1 MTILF
6 RYMLGGLLK
15 IFVLCLT
22 GLMTVYLVVDFFEKF
37 RRFIKYDAAGSDIA
51 LYFLFV
57 TPHILFQL
65 APVAVLMATL
75 LSLGL
80 LVRQN
85 EITALRSCGVSLFRM
100 TLPFLCFAGLVA
112 VGLFVLSAVVM
123 PLSTLR
129 AEYIK
134 EVQIKKKNQ
143 TRTFKA
149 DRTWIQTGGRTLM
162 NIEAIDPGGA
172 TLRGV
177 RLYRLGPDF
186 RLVQVTEAKDA
197 HYTPQG
203 WVLRGGTDRR
213 LFPDGRVLA
222 EPFGTKPLV
231 LTQIPEDFE
240 TWISVESQELTLADL
255 KSYADRLRRNGYNFS
270 RFLTDYYGR
279 WAFPFVSVVM
289 ALVGVALSLRRTG
302 VRGGG
307 ITMGM
312 GQALAISF
320 LYWTTHSVAIQL
332 GRGGVLMPIL
342 AGWFANLLFVS
353 FGLYLLLRVR
363 Y

>member
-85 EITALRSCGVSLFRM
+85 EITAMRSCGVSLFRM
-100 TLPFLCFAGLVA
+100 TLPFLCFSGLVA

-149 DRTWIQTGGRTLM
+149 DRTWIQTGARTLM
-162 NIEAIDPGGA
+162 NIEVVDPGG
-172 TLRGV
+172 TRLRGV
-177 RLYRLGPDF
+177 SLYRLGPDF
-186 RLVQVTEAKDA
+186 HLVQVTEAKEA
-197 HYTPQG
+197 RYTPQG
-203 WVLRGGTDRR
+203 WVLSAGTEWRV
-213 LFPDGRVLA
+213 FPDGTFLT
-222 EPFGTKPLV
+222 EQFSTKRFDLPQV
-231 LTQIPEDFE
+231 PEDFE
-240 TWISVESQELTLADL
+240 TWLSVDSQEMTLAQL
-255 KSYADRLRRNGYNFS
+255 KSYTDRLRRNRHNVS

-279 WAFPFVSVVM
+279 WAFPFVSLVM
-289 ALVGVALSLRRTG
+289 AIVGVALSLRRMG
-302 VRGGG
+302 VRGSG
-307 ITMGM
+307 ISIGI
-312 GQALAISF
+312 GQALAITF

-332 GRGGVLMPIL
+332 GRGGFLMPL
-342 AGWFANLLFVS
+342 VAGWFANLLFIS

-363 Y
+363 G

>member
-15 IFVLCLT
+15 VFALCLA
-22 GLMTVYLVVDFFEKF
+22 GLMTVYLVVDFFENI
-37 RRFIKYDAAGSDIA
+37 RRFIKHDAAGSDIA

-57 TPHILFQL
+57 TPQVVFQL

-80 LVRQN
+80 LLRQN
-85 EITALRSCGVSLFRM
+85 EITAMRSCGLSLARI
-100 TLPFLCFAGLVA
+100 TLPFLCFSGLVA
-112 VGLFVLSAVVM
+112 VGLLVGSAVIV

-134 EVQIKKKNQ
+134 EVQIKKQNP
-143 TRTFKA
+143 TRTFRA
-149 DRTWIQTGGRTLM
+149 QRTWIQTGARTLM
-162 NIEAIDPGGA
+162 NIEVVDPGGA
-172 TLRGV
+172 ALRGV
-177 RLYRLGPDF
+177 RVYRLGPDF
-186 RLVQVTEAKDA
+186 QLMQVTVAEEAR
-197 HYTPQG
+197 YTPQG
-203 WVLRGGTDRR
+203 WVLRGGNERR
-213 LFPDGRVLA
+213 VFPDGRYHV
-222 EPFGTKPLV
+222 EPFGTKPLD
-231 LTQIPEDFE
+231 LPQLPEDFE
-240 TWISVESQELTLADL
+240 TWLSVDSQEMTLVDL
-255 KSYADRLRRNGYNFS
+255 KSYVDRLRKNGYNVS

-289 ALVGVALSLRRTG
+289 AVIGVALSLRRTG
-302 VRGGG
+302 VRGSG
-307 ITMGM
+307 ITIGV

-332 GRGGVLMPIL
+332 GRGGALMPL
-342 AGWFANLLFVS
+342 VAGWFANLLFLS
-353 FGLYLLLRVR
+353 FGVYLLLRVR